1 MKQYIQAIF
10 PAEFKR
16 NPAFWRA
23 FVLGLVMTALA
34 LLQLFQFEDFP
45 AVIESMGMPGGA
57 VAAFLLAALF
67 PLLEIASL
75 PYLFSMRVSPLVRQ
89 VSRTAC
95 LVVGVLWLIVCL
107 WTSVTKGTGADSGIF
122 GASLSTTSGWWSV
135 VLASLLLWSVYLT
148 IRELPNRRK

>member
-23 FVLGLVMTALA
+23 FVLGLVMMALA

-45 AVIESMGMPGGA
+45 AVIQSMGLPGG
-57 VAAFLLAALF
+57 VASAFLLAALF
-67 PLLEIASL
+67 PLLEIAGL
-75 PYLFSMRVSPLVRQ
+75 PYLFSMRVSPPVRR

-95 LVVGVLWLIVCL
+95 LTVGVLWLIVCL
-107 WTSVTKGTGADSGIF
+107 WTSVMMGTGADSGIF
-122 GASLSTTSGWWSV
+122 GATLSTTSGWWSV

-148 IRELPNRRK
+148 MRELPNRR